1 MERRQRDLL
10 TGPTTRSG
18 ACQPKPSGGR
28 EHPRVTTDPAG
39 DPDVGAPDT
48 ADANDARARVDR
60 RVFIAGVTG
69 SLALG
74 AAACSAPAGP
84 GAAATTAPPT
94 APTGSSTPRGSAS
107 AETSPA
113 TTSPPAGQTPALL
126 ATDGPDVVHGPASA
140 PRVALTFHGA
150 GDPAL
155 TRRVLALLARH
166 DARVTVFAVGTWLS
180 ANPDLG
186 RAVVD
191 GGHDLGNHTW
201 SHRTMPRLDAASAR
215 SEVARGAEAVAAV
228 AGSSPLLFR
237 PSGTPTSTATIRSA
251 ARACGYHRCVSY
263 SVDPRDYTDPG
274 AAAVTAR
281 TLSAVRPGSIVSLH
295 LGHPGTAAALPSV
308 LSGLASRGLRAVT
321 LSELLA

>member
-1 MERRQRDLL
+1 M
-10 TGPTTRSG
+10 S
-18 ACQPKPSGGR
+18 
-28 EHPRVTTDPAG
+28 TDPEG
-39 DPDVGAPDT
+39 DPSPDAPD
-48 ADANDARARVDR
+48 AAPDAVRATRVDR
-60 RVFIAGVTG
+60 RVFLAGLTG
-69 SLALG
+69 SLAMG
-74 AAACSAPAGP
+74 AAACS
-84 GAAATTAPPT
+84 
-94 APTGSSTPRGSAS
+94 
-107 AETSPA
+107 SPA
-113 TTSPPAGQTPALL
+113 TTDAGATTEGRSTAGAGHSATTTAGSTPAPSPPTTASATTSATTSPGRPPAVLL
-126 ATDGPDVVHGPASA
+126 TDGPDVVHGSPAA

-150 GDPAL
+150 GDPEL

-201 SHRTMPRLDAASAR
+201 SHRTMPRLDAATAR
-215 SEVARGAEAVAAV
+215 TEVARGAEAVAAV

-237 PSGTPTSTATIRSA
+237 PSGTPTSTATIRAA
-251 ARACGYHRCVSY
+251 ARAAGYHRCVSY
-263 SVDPRDYTDPG
+263 SVDPRDYADPG

-295 LGHPGTAAALPSV
+295 LGHAGTVAALPSV
-308 LSGLASRGLRAVT
+308 LSGLASRGLAAVT